1 MDLALE
7 GYDRDTYAL
16 AYEYHRQELVS
27 KYFTLM
33 FVAVIVIAVAIAA
46 VVIFRKKKGVVSVSK
61 DSETKLALRAI
72 LHPGLT
78 FEEIKDKNRGS
89 VRVALV
95 ILLLFYASAVVQVLW
110 GGFLFTAYDPGE
122 FNSLWVLV
130 QSAGLVALWVIAN
143 WLVTTLAGGKGKLK
157 EIFVVTCYSLTPII
171 IQRVIYIIL
180 TNFLLPTEGSFL
192 EIISVVALIYTGL
205 ILTIGMMRIHD
216 FTVTRF
222 VGTTLLTIVGMAA
235 IVFLMILVGILLQ
248 QLGGFVTTVIVE
260 LLM

>member
-1 MDLALE
+1 M
-7 GYDRDTYAL
+7 YKN
-16 AYEYHRQELVS
+16 S
-27 KYFTLM
+27 
-33 FVAVIVIAVAIAA
+33 IA
-46 VVIFRKKKGVVSVSK
+46 
-61 DSETKLALRAI
+61 
-72 LHPGLT
+72 
-78 FEEIKDKNRGS
+78 
-89 VRVALV
+89 
-95 ILLLFYASAVVQVLW
+95 
-110 GGFLFTAYDPGE
+110 
-122 FNSLWVLV
+122 
-130 QSAGLVALWVIAN
+130 
-143 WLVTTLAGGKGKLK
+143 
-157 EIFVVTCYSLTPII
+157 PII

>member
-1 MDLALE
+1 
-7 GYDRDTYAL
+7 
-16 AYEYHRQELVS
+16 
-27 KYFTLM
+27 
-33 FVAVIVIAVAIAA
+33 
-46 VVIFRKKKGVVSVSK
+46 VVSVSK